1 MGTAGGGEEVGKRQG
16 GRRKPGRESLTTVRR
31 KREAA
36 KTLGLPGSKTKQRER
51 TRRRTILVA

>member
-1 MGTAGGGEEVGKRQG
+1 MGTAGGEEVGKRQG
-16 GRRKPGRESLTTVRR
+16 ICRKPGRERLTVVRR

-36 KTLGLPGSKTKQRER
+36 KTLGLSGSKTKQRER